1 MRDHSLKKDT
11 SSNEKIQLLRLLLY
25 IYAKIRCDSRVRICT
40 NIYESKKHIKTNNLL
55 PVERIVE

>member
-11 SSNEKIQLLRLLLY
+11 SSNEKNTTSSYITLY
-25 IYAKIRCDSRVRICT
+25 SKIGCDLRVRICT